1 MARVLLVA
9 VLLALGATAQQLTLV
24 PSTIQGVELVGPES
38 PDFEALLTQI
48 VGTDRPVG
56 LAAALLYAVVMRN
69 RTSQA
74 IAAIDTVWTTTDQIL
89 LNATDA
95 MFNKAILYVKP
106 GRAVVASPPGIL
118 QNQRQLQIFA
128 NGTTEGHR
136 LENFQ
141 NPGNVTVAVDAVVFE
156 SGQFVG
162 ANGYGAFEQWEA
174 QIQAPRD
181 LATTVLQKQGSQ
193 SIGEIVSWLEG
204 LAGGPSASSRPPC
217 AGDYCCSSRSACS
230 VPRGGG
236 IVLSG

>member
-1 MARVLLVA
+1 LVA
-9 VLLALGATAQQLTLV
+9 VLFALAASAQQLTLV

-56 LAAALLYAVVMRN
+56 LAAALPYAVVIRN

-106 GRAVVASPPGIL
+106 GRAVMASPPGIL

-128 NGTTEGHR
+128 NGTTEGH
-136 LENFQ
+136 
-141 NPGNVTVAVDAVVFE
+141 
-156 SGQFVG
+156 
-162 ANGYGAFEQWEA
+162 
-174 QIQAPRD
+174 
-181 LATTVLQKQGSQ
+181 
-193 SIGEIVSWLEG
+193 
-204 LAGGPSASSRPPC
+204 
-217 AGDYCCSSRSACS
+217 
-230 VPRGGG
+230 
-236 IVLSG
+236 